1 VSIFI
6 SYITG
11 NFLLFQRR
19 IKEDF
24 GQPYP
29 QPVVLSS
36 SEVQRVEGLLLC
48 IKTKKLERIKGK
60 IEENGFNDLL
70 PEISGFYSD

>member
-1 VSIFI
+1 
-6 SYITG
+6 
-11 NFLLFQRR
+11 
-19 IKEDF
+19 
-24 GQPYP
+24 
-29 QPVVLSS
+29 
-36 SEVQRVEGLLLC
+36 LLLC